1 MTKESAYKQ
10 TKPVTLEVY
19 DFEDFRKIEEME
31 DVPLIVRFRNNVT
44 SVNVETEE
52 YIDYINNLLDRY
64 IHVKNK
70 KQTKKTKDLEENL
83 LFNINSVYNKLIEEV
98 SLEKEE
104 IDFSDIEKSD
114 EIRETLD
121 ELNSTVKYKI
131 KPIDLTGRKN
141 EIVIIGSD
149 KDLTGFEIE
158 KDSNA
163 ALFTNVNCDLTIN
176 NLNIVDLNVRGNNAA
191 LIAIGNEDKEVSI
204 NFNNLNIS
212 GSVTAKNIASE
223 LVQKLK
229 GKIKVN
235 KVNSL
240 ITVNGSNMQGDFV
253 KADMTLDN
261 FIRLTTV
268 EKETEPLEDKIFVR
282 TKSRLK

>member
-1 MTKESAYKQ
+1 M
-10 TKPVTLEVY
+10 
-19 DFEDFRKIEEME
+19 F
-31 DVPLIVRFRNNVT
+31 
-44 SVNVETEE
+44 
-52 YIDYINNLLDRY
+52 
-64 IHVKNK
+64 
-70 KQTKKTKDLEENL
+70 
-83 LFNINSVYNKLIEEV
+83 
-98 SLEKEE
+98 
-104 IDFSDIEKSD
+104 
-114 EIRETLD
+114 
-121 ELNSTVKYKI
+121 
-131 KPIDLTGRKN
+131 
-141 EIVIIGSD
+141 
-149 KDLTGFEIE
+149 
-158 KDSNA
+158 
-163 ALFTNVNCDLTIN
+163 N